1 MKSLIPRKPN
11 QTKTMTTITIPQKQP
26 NSGSIHDLASD
37 MRDREIHIPDSA
49 SHVVILSSYY
59 GGKGYTTHTS
69 TESAAKKVRGLKKD
83 NTSFE
88 VFEADGTHI
97 EWDGGD
103 FVAGDSNRDLA
114 ASL

>member
-37 MRDREIHIPDSA
+37 MRDREIRIPESA
-49 SHVVILSSYY
+49 THVVILSAYY
-59 GGKGYTTHTS
+59 GGKGYTAHTS
-69 TESAAKKVRGLKKD
+69 AESAAKKVRGLKND

-88 VFEADGTHI
+88 IFEADGTHL

-103 FVAGDSNRDLA
+103 FVVGDSNRDLA